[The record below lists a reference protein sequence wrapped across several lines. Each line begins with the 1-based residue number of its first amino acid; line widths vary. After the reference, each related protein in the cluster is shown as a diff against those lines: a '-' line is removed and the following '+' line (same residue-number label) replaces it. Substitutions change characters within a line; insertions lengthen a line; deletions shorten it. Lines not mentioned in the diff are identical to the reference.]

1 MKNEI
6 AQVALIEEYGTN
18 SDSGNIHI
26 IEIHAFDKNENE
38 ISDNDFINAY
48 NRGCMDEM
56 FFFEDDD
63 NRRLEIISYFANNL
77 GISADII
84 SEELI

>member
-1 MKNEI
+1 MKSEI
-6 AQVALIEEYGTN
+6 AQVVLIEEYGAN

-26 IEIHAFDKNENE
+26 IEIHAFDKSESE
-38 ISDNDFINAY
+38 ILGNKFIDAY
-48 NRGCMDEM
+48 NRGGMDEM